1 MEAGNKTSIKSGL
14 AAKGKNIDG
23 KLVDKMLPVNSLM
36 LLMIVNAANY
46 KFVLSRNV
54 TTVTCSVSHLD
65 EEFVKRLSSHYKEPT
80 ELEMQKMVNILVS
93 GKAYDEVFNHLDM
106 LHAPLEG
113 KSNLSIGKLG
123 LEVLIYGL

>member
-23 KLVDKMLPVNSLM
+23 KLVDKMNS
-36 LLMIVNAANY
+36 
-46 KFVLSRNV
+46 S
-54 TTVTCSVSHLD
+54 
-65 EEFVKRLSSHYKEPT
+65 KRLTTAKRMETLIWMAIQVVNVLASVIAKISSVQAKRETVVISHYKEPT

-113 KSNLSIGKLG
+113 M
-123 LEVLIYGL
+123 VLILTTYC